1 MDPHNPQANGNLNMG
16 IQGQQM
22 GTQGLGQNPYNQQML
37 LAQQQ
42 YMNSFNSFYG
52 NNQMLSMDPFQQQQQ
67 LFMMQS
73 QQMQPV
79 FQQQQ
84 QQQVLQQQLLQQQH
98 TQQRFT
104 QQQQVQQVQ
113 QQQALHNHQ
122 QRLLE
127 EQQRQIELARQQQQR
142 QQQEELLRQ
151 QRIKEAEEQQRQRE
165 LLAQRE
171 KEQQELLK
179 QQEEAARIAEEKRR
193 QEEAERRKLE
203 ELRKIR
209 EEQLRKQQE
218 AERAQHDMRDRV
230 AQVQAGQALTL
241 VATHFNTSY
250 IKLVPFPSENM
261 ISSKLPSVC
270 DPATMKSLLDTS
282 DPNLV
287 QMISQALSNIDVSET
302 RTRMDIHDGIP
313 ESNDL
318 PLDLMPPLINA
329 VMGVNC
335 NALDVEPEHNMEAP
349 EHLLSDMEL
358 DPARTLNDA
367 PAVTSPSTVAAPQ
380 TTVTPDQ
387 PSTSTANDDSAFAAP
402 VLEGRD
408 NIQLRRQMASVG
420 KQPKASQQRKKRD
433 QVESLYD
440 SLTDY
445 FDPSD
450 GRRQRKRTKTLEEEQ
465 ADQRDLELIAQME
478 AQAAAAAAAG
488 NGIADEE
495 MKAGSASDDD
505 HKFYEKKDRRRKKK
519 EDVPERPPTPT
530 DVIHK
535 RDQEWSE
542 RQRKR
547 QEKFRRRKGTE
558 SDQCWNN
565 DVMAEHDSR
574 ARMNVILDQIFDQ
587 VEDVDMLN
595 IARNSKDEDLDEEEE
610 GVSQE
615 LLIDRSV
622 LDDLRNEVQKLLT
635 WKKLTSIASER
646 LIKLITILE
655 RNMRDVVSSDGTRL
669 LVPIITEE
677 EGEEDDQALKELID
691 ERLIRGA
698 DAACTIMMIMTCHK
712 MPKQVYIEDAIE
724 RSINLCRHYLRS
736 IVFPASDPMYGP
748 GKRLKADEKRR
759 KKVEQVQRSPTVQLL
774 YSRMSDL
781 VHSFSNLVRQTDV
794 AEICIHHLTTIA
806 IQSFFVSNVGEL
818 QLYACNLAANIFTN
832 AKEHVRM
839 GMLNDI
845 LNSLHR
851 LPAGRNANNSYRFG
865 PDQWISNT
873 TVLVLQLLQS
883 VVRVPER
890 IHHRGE
896 HHDEDGE
903 PDIQPDSIVPSS
915 YKEVQALAQAFASG
929 FLARCSSKGNKS
941 EGEED
946 YRALFDSFLQD
957 MLTAFNKPEFPA
969 AEMFLQVVGNLLVKN
984 CRNKSA
990 DINIRTV
997 SLEYL
1002 GLITSRLRSS
1012 MIWSVEDSR
1021 ERMDLV
1027 VRTIKFEENLQED
1040 GTSLWPSVADVDI
1053 SDMTFSEKQM
1063 ELERALLDYIV
1074 VNKDI
1079 TVEYAVRFY
1088 CCVWYKEILEDLQEL
1103 EARYAESKRENLS
1116 EKEHR
1121 KNESRHMKKVKRAQ
1135 AQKIFLVD
1143 LLSKKKD
1150 RQRRYENAKRFGSS
1164 MLESDVAWCIKYL
1177 AAKREFT
1184 HSFDTFLKQ
1193 IIAGI
1198 TTETTV
1204 SLRTKAMRC
1213 LTQIIESDQS
1223 VLLMPEVSSAAHNRM
1238 TDSNA
1243 AVREATVE
1251 MIGKFVVANYDA
1263 IPTYYPLL
1271 AERLMD
1277 TGLAVRKRVIRIMR
1291 EICEKF
1297 PNFEQIPTMLA
1308 QIVRRVQDEEGVKKL
1323 VLETFQNLWFQPVSE
1338 RNTPALLK
1346 KVVVMT
1352 KVVQTCAEESKL
1364 EALEMLF
1371 QALLKQGDKSTLAAS
1386 RQIVDMFMDNVLTL
1400 ENKMA
1405 TENGVSTNNTS
1416 NNEDLAGAEVHKAN
1430 QERLLACLNTLTLFS
1445 KVRPELLV
1453 RHAETLQPYLSM
1465 NATQKSEVMV
1475 LNEVIGMLERVVP
1488 LMSHPSDAFL
1498 TAQDQTLANLTAT
1511 ASGVATTTVTISCM
1525 SAIWHRFGRPPIPA
1539 IVPLFKTYLEFLVRV
1554 KNALKTKPNCTL
1566 DGPKVSRIQR
1576 FLCGVGVMARH
1587 FDFDSIIKDPE
1598 FETKIFPAH
1607 LVRPDLSLGTDD
1619 IDLHD
1624 SEKPRRIRDNVF
1636 DVLFFF
1642 SSSNVPS
1649 MRFKAF
1655 VALGHLCAR
1664 YPEYLMCRGVKNMY
1678 HVLLSSDDPNFTEM
1692 RLQALQNLEE
1702 FLRSEELKLIK
1713 GDQMFGK
1720 GKEQENLKEMDQA
1733 GSGLGSTVIQI
1744 YWQAVL
1750 QGYFSSNNAI
1760 RCHSAQVANLT
1771 YTQGLVTPGTS
1782 IATLIAMTTDPLP
1795 IVRNRVEAMLK
1806 DIDAKYAGMIQSTAT
1821 QGVRK
1826 AYQLQLQI
1834 RMNNTD
1840 PNERV
1845 IRGIRACDVSPY
1857 GSTSARLDPTTGLPR
1872 HSNDGQAVL
1881 SGLYQRLRTNRQ
1893 QRRSFLTSV
1902 LRLFSEDSRE
1912 KLRLEEWIFVADN
1925 IAMFPYQVMD
1935 EPLYVIHTIDAIV
1948 ALSGQSLLVQ
1958 CKAHLRARQQFYSPQ
1973 QQQKNLSAAE
1983 DDDLLF
1989 EPETL
1994 YNRFPEEKGPLYDLM
2009 DNSQACFIL
2018 LYLKNFLM
2026 KLYGFTE
2033 AKVQEYSP
2041 SEAAKVYEKT
2051 LSSRKNVPM
2060 FNPLAALDGGRRRD
2074 GSANDPLANDRQS
2087 IQSHFNLAT
2096 KICNFRKLLL
2106 SLDRMENDEDSD
2118 PDGDMTIAAKEHD
2131 DDDADGCVEPSAD
2144 SAEVDS

>member
-1 MDPHNPQANGNLNMG
+1 MDPHNPQGNGNINMG

-22 GTQGLGQNPYNQQML
+22 GSQALGQTQYNQQML

-42 YMNSFNSFYG
+42 YMSSFNPFYG
-52 NNQMLSMDPFQQQQQ
+52 NNQ
-67 LFMMQS
+67 
-73 QQMQPV
+73 
-79 FQQQQ
+79 
-84 QQQVLQQQLLQQQH
+84 
-98 TQQRFT
+98 
-104 QQQQVQQVQ
+104 
-113 QQQALHNHQ
+113 HNHQ

-142 QQQEELLRQ
+142 QQQEELARQ

-171 KEQQELLK
+171 KEQKELLK

-193 QEEAERRKLE
+193 KEEAGRRKLE

-218 AERAQHDMRDRV
+218 ALQAQHDMRDRV
-230 AQVQAGQALTL
+230 NQVQAGQALTL

-250 IKLVPFPSENM
+250 TR
-261 ISSKLPSVC
+261 
-270 DPATMKSLLDTS
+270 DPA
-282 DPNLV
+282 LV
-287 QMISQALSNIDVSET
+287 QMVSHALSNVDVSDT

-318 PLDLMPPLINA
+318 PRDLMPHFINA
-329 VMGVNC
+329 IMDVNC

-349 EHLLSDMEL
+349 EHLLNDMEL
-358 DPARTLNDA
+358 DPAASFRTLNA
-367 PAVTSPSTVAAPQ
+367 TTVVSTPSTTEMQQNQ
-380 TTVTPDQ
+380 TEAQDK
-387 PSTSTANDDSAFAAP
+387 PSTSTANGETSFVAP

-408 NIQLRRQMASVG
+408 NTQLRRQMASVG

-465 ADQRDLELIAQME
+465 ADQRDLELIAAME
-478 AQAAAAAAAG
+478 AQSAATVP
-488 NGIADEE
+488 NDVTMDHNDEQ
-495 MKAGSASDDD
+495 KRGDGSDED
-505 HKFYEKKDRRRKKK
+505 HKFYEKRDRRRKRK
-519 EDVPERPPTPT
+519 EDVSDRPPTPT
-530 DVIHK
+530 DIIQK

-547 QEKFRRRKGTE
+547 LEKFRRRKGNE
-558 SDQCWNN
+558 SDHECWNN
-565 DVMAEHDSR
+565 DVMAEYDSK
-574 ARMNVILDQIFDQ
+574 ARLNIIIDQIFDQ
-587 VEDVDMLN
+587 VEDLDIMN
-595 IARNSKDEDLDEEEE
+595 ITQDGKDDESEDDE
-610 GVSQE
+610 GVSPE

-635 WKKLTSIASER
+635 WKKLTSISSDR

-655 RNMRDVVSSDGTRL
+655 RNMRYVVSSDGTRL
-669 LVPIITEE
+669 LLPISSEDD
-677 EGEEDDQALKELID
+677 GEEYKLTRELLDD
-691 ERLIRGA
+691 RLIRGA
-698 DAACTIMMIMTCHK
+698 DSACTALMIMTCHK

-724 RSINLCRHYLRS
+724 RSINLCRHYLKNV
-736 IVFPASDPMYGP
+736 IYPASDPLYGP
-748 GKRLKADEKRR
+748 GRKQKTDEKRR
-759 KKVEQVQRSPTVQLL
+759 KKIEQVHRSPTVQLL
-774 YSRMSDL
+774 YSRMTEL
-781 VHSFSNLVRQTDV
+781 VHSFSYLVRQTDL
-794 AEICIHHLTTIA
+794 AEICVHHLASIA
-806 IQSFFVSNVGEL
+806 IQAFFVNNVGEL
-818 QLYACNLAANIFTN
+818 QQSACNLAANIFTS
-832 AKEHVRM
+832 AKEPVRI

-851 LPAGRNANNSYRFG
+851 SPAGRNANNGYRFG
-865 PDQWISNT
+865 PEQWISNT

-890 IHHRGE
+890 IHNKGDKR
-896 HHDEDGE
+896 EDPDSE
-903 PDIQPDSIVPSS
+903 PDWQPDSIVPSS
-915 YKEVQALAQAFASG
+915 YKEVQSLAQVFASG
-929 FLARCSSKGNKS
+929 FLSRCSSKGNRNES
-941 EGEED
+941 EED
-946 YRALFDSFLQD
+946 YRALFDCFLQD

-990 DINIRTV
+990 DIAIRTV

-1012 MIWSVEDSR
+1012 MIWSVEDSK

-1027 VRTIKFEENLQED
+1027 VKTIKYEENVQED

-1063 ELERALLDYIV
+1063 ELERALIDYIIA
-1074 VNKDI
+1074 NKDI

-1103 EARYAESKRENLS
+1103 EARYAESKRDNLS

-1121 KNESRHMKKVKRAQ
+1121 KNESRFLKKVKRAQ
-1135 AQKIFLVD
+1135 TQKIFLID
-1143 LLSKKKD
+1143 LLNKKKD
-1150 RQRRYENAKRFGSS
+1150 RQRRYEKAKRFGNS

-1184 HSFDTFLKQ
+1184 HSFDSFLKQ
-1193 IIAGI
+1193 IVNCI
-1198 TTETTV
+1198 TSETTV

-1223 VLLMPEVSSAAHNRM
+1223 VLLMPECLTVQPEVSSAAHNRM

-1251 MIGKFVVANYDA
+1251 MIGKFLVANYDA

-1277 TGLAVRKRVIRIMR
+1277 TGVAVRKRVIRIMR
-1291 EICEKF
+1291 EICEKY
-1297 PNFEQIPTMLA
+1297 PNFEQIPNMLS
-1308 QIVRRVQDEEGVKKL
+1308 QIVRRVQDEDGVKKL
-1323 VLETFQNLWFQPVSE
+1323 VLETFQSLWFQPVSE

-1352 KVVQTCAEESKL
+1352 KVVQICAEEMKLETL
-1364 EALEMLF
+1364 EALF
-1371 QALLKQGDKSTLAAS
+1371 HSLLKNGDKSALSAS

-1400 ENKMA
+1400 ENIMA
-1405 TENGVSTNNTS
+1405 AENGVSVNAS
-1416 NNEDLAGAEVHKAN
+1416 NEDLKVAEVHKSN

-1453 RHAETLQPYLSM
+1453 RHAETLQPYLSIS
-1465 NATQKSEVMV
+1465 ATQKSEMLV

-1498 TAQDQTLANLTAT
+1498 TTQDQTLANLAAN
-1511 ASGVATTTVTISCM
+1511 ASGVATTTMTISCI
-1525 SAIWHRFGRPPIPA
+1525 SAIWHRFGRPQVPA
-1539 IVPLFKTYLEFLVRV
+1539 IATVFKNYLEFLVRV
-1554 KNALKTKPNCTL
+1554 KNALDNNKGNHQL
-1566 DGPKVSRIQR
+1566 DGPKILRIQR
-1576 FLCGVGVMARH
+1576 FLCGVGVMARY
-1587 FDFDSIIKDPE
+1587 FDFDSIIEDPE
-1598 FETKIFPAH
+1598 FERKIFPAH
-1607 LVRPDLSLGTDD
+1607 LIRPDLSFSTADVSAYHNED
-1619 IDLHD
+1619 
-1624 SEKPRRIRDNVF
+1624 KPRRIRDNVY

-1642 SSSNVPS
+1642 SRSTVPS

-1655 VALGHLCAR
+1655 AALGHLCAR
-1664 YPEYLMCRGVKNMY
+1664 YPEYFTCRGVRDMY
-1678 HVLLSSDDPNFTEM
+1678 HFLLSSDDPSYMEM

-1702 FLRSEELKLIK
+1702 FLKSEELKLIK
-1713 GDQMFGK
+1713 GDQDFGK
-1720 GKEQENLKEMDQA
+1720 TKEQENIKEMDQA
-1733 GSGLGSTVIQI
+1733 GSGLGSTIIQI

-1760 RCHSAQVANLT
+1760 RCHSAQVASLT

-1806 DIDAKYAGMIQSTAT
+1806 DIDAKYSGMIQSTAA

-1826 AYQLQLQI
+1826 AYQLQERI
-1834 RMNNTD
+1834 RGACGD
-1840 PNERV
+1840 SERV
-1845 IRGIRACDVSPY
+1845 IRGIRAFDS
-1857 GSTSARLDPTTGLPR
+1857 STYATSNVRIDPSTGLPR

-1881 SGLYQRLRTNRQ
+1881 SGLYQRLRGNRQ

-1912 KLRLEEWIFVADN
+1912 KLRLNEWIFVADN

-1935 EPLYVIHTIDAIV
+1935 EPLYVIHTIDSIV
-1948 ALSGQSLLVQ
+1948 SLSGQSLLVQ
-1958 CKAHLRARQQFYSPQ
+1958 CKAHLRTRQPYYTSQQQPQ
-1973 QQQKNLSAAE
+1973 QERNQLPE

-1989 EPETL
+1989 EPEPL

-2009 DNSQACFIL
+2009 DNSQACFLL

-2041 SEAAKVYEKT
+2041 SEAAKIYEKA
-2051 LSSRKNVPM
+2051 LSSRKNVQM

-2074 GSANDPLANDRQS
+2074 GQGGLEHLANDRQS

-2096 KICNFRKLLL
+2096 KICNFRKMLL
-2106 SLDRMENDEDSD
+2106 SLDRLDN
-2118 PDGDMTIAAKEHD
+2118 D
-2131 DDDADGCVEPSAD
+2131 DDSEYESEFGAGAITKDQQDENEVECTVTSNVAD
-2144 SAEVDS
+2144 VDS